1 MTPTF
6 ILDGIFGRVR
16 RFRGLRDKI
25 RNHVGPCDFWD
36 YENTGR
42 TCLWELGRQ
51 LASHL
56 KQVGPCHLVAY
67 SMGGLVV
74 RSALHQQPDSP
85 VRKVVFLNSPHAGS
99 YLAWMLPLSAARQ
112 MRPGSSFLKELDAG
126 PWDHESLA
134 VWCPGDLMVLP
145 GTSARWPRAGQ
156 LRCSRVPAHLWPVY
170 GPDIHRDVVGFL
182 SD

>member
-67 SMGGLVV
+67 SMGGWWSGRPCTSNRTA
-74 RSALHQQPDSP
+74 RSGKS
-85 VRKVVFLNSPHAGS
+85 
-99 YLAWMLPLSAARQ
+99 
-112 MRPGSSFLKELDAG
+112 
-126 PWDHESLA
+126 
-134 VWCPGDLMVLP
+134 
-145 GTSARWPRAGQ
+145 
-156 LRCSRVPAHLWPVY
+156 CS
-170 GPDIHRDVVGFL
+170 
-182 SD
+182 